1 MREVTE
7 GDRVQ
12 RWFSDIKDF
21 EKHYRLMN
29 TSRVFGRFGGNFIEI
44 SPFYDTVTAVEE
56 IAIES
61 RATEFGIEGRTSRGD
76 LIFDYLIFRTE
87 KFPVQAIVK
96 YRPDDIRVENGVLKL
111 WWD

>member
-7 GDRVQ
+7 GDTVQ

-29 TSRVFGRFGGNFIEI
+29 TSRVLGRFGWNFMDNA
-44 SPFYDTVTAVEE
+44 FYDTVIAVEE
-56 IAIES
+56 IALES
-61 RATEFGIEGRTSRGD
+61 RATEFGIEGRTNYGE
-76 LIFDYLIFRTE
+76 LIFEYLIFRTD
-87 KFPVQAIVK
+87 KIPLQAIAK
-96 YRPDDIRVENGVLKL
+96 YKPDDIRFENGVLTL